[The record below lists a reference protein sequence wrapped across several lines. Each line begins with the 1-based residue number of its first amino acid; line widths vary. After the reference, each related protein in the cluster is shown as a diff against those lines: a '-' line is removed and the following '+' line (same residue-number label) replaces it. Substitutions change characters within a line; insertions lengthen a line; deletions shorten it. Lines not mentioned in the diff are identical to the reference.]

1 MQDLTMFPASIYK
14 NICAGLEYS
23 EEEVWHALERAQIA
37 DDIQN
42 MPMKL
47 DTVLS
52 NGGSSLSGGQ
62 LQRLCIA
69 RALIGMPSILLLDEA
84 TSALDP
90 TQQHVLL
97 DTLMGQGV
105 SLISIAHR
113 LSTIKNAD
121 VTYTIQNGGAQLN
134 D

>member
-1 MQDLTMFPASIYK
+1 MTDTDDGTFSDGSIDF
-14 NICAGLEYS
+14 S
-23 EEEVWHALERAQIA
+23 EDEVWNALERAEIA
-37 DDIQN
+37 DEVNN

-47 DTVLS
+47 NTVLA
-52 NGGSSLSGGQ
+52 NGGASMSGGQ

-69 RALIGMPSILLLDEA
+69 RALIGNPSILLLDEA

-90 TQQHVLL
+90 QQQKNLL
-97 DTLMGQGV
+97 DSLMHEGV

-121 VTYTIQNGGAQLN
+121 AVYTIKNGGAELN
-134 D
+134 A